1 MSELVKELKDAAQ
14 QLVKVCNASPTKTL
28 YARAADL
35 LEKQDRLL
43 GLYRK
48 MCDYFARHEE
58 EIDCIQMT
66 KLLEKI
72 KQEETL

>member
-1 MSELVKELKDAAQ
+1 MSELVREWR
-14 QLVKVCNASPTKTL
+14 KTQDFKQA
-28 YARAADL
+28 YKIGDKMADL
-35 LEKQDRLL
+35 IEKQERLL
-43 GLYRK
+43 GLYRQ